1 MTALWVALAG
11 ATGSVL
17 RWRLGVAFGA
27 RPSTT
32 LAINATGSYALALLM
47 SGPWTSRF
55 DPALLTALGTGLLGA
70 YTTFSTFSH
79 ETMDL
84 VREGRLPAAL
94 GYVTATLAAGLLAAA
109 AGWSTGR
116 ALA

>member
-1 MTALWVALAG
+1 MTVLWVALAG

-27 RPSTT
+27 RPATT
-32 LAINATGSYALALLM
+32 LAINASGSYALALLV
-47 SGPWTSRF
+47 SGPWTSRL
-55 DPALLTALGTGLLGA
+55 DPAVVTALGTGLLGA

-79 ETMDL
+79 ETMGL
-84 VREGRLPAAL
+84 VREGRVSVAM
-94 GYVTATLAAGLLAAA
+94 GYVAAMLAAGLLAAA
-109 AGWSTGR
+109 AGWATGR

>member
-1 MTALWVALAG
+1 MTVIWVALAG

-47 SGPWTSRF
+47 
-55 DPALLTALGTGLLGA
+55 
-70 YTTFSTFSH
+70 
-79 ETMDL
+79 
-84 VREGRLPAAL
+84 
-94 GYVTATLAAGLLAAA
+94 
-109 AGWSTGR
+109 
-116 ALA
+116 